1 MSVTALPPPTDRHTL
16 VAQARQALRAGTAAE
31 AARATAM
38 PPAPA
43 GLEPWIARSWQR
55 CLSSGL
61 QPTQRVVFDAVS
73 AAALRRTHEQHHS
86 LLQAARPV
94 LEQLARTITGM
105 RYFALLTDAHGI
117 VLAVQGLHGLP
128 ADGDPRARAIAR
140 VGINLSE
147 AAVGTT
153 AIGAALTEL
162 QAVWLHRGEHFFED
176 NTCYSCAGAPLFDPW
191 GRCMGMLDLT
201 GVDVPERPELRHLAV
216 RSARA
221 IEDALLLQQPH
232 ALLLRVN
239 WPGSPLGAGGG
250 LLVLGADGQVL
261 GSNGMARQL
270 MPLPQLPPG
279 TALHWSHLCALPWGL
294 LLGAAQQAARH
305 GPAPLEL
312 PLWSGLRLHGLA
324 LLAAPQ
330 RTLVAVAEVA
340 EVAAAPGTPGTPGA
354 SVETAAAVPTPLRET
369 ETALIRQAVR
379 AARGNVAQAARAL
392 GISRATVYRK
402 LGNLKKP

>member
-1 MSVTALPPPTDRHTL
+1 MPVTIPPSPTGRPAL
-16 VAQARQALRAGTAAE
+16 VAQARQALRVPPGAN
-31 AARATAM
+31 ATAM
-38 PPAPA
+38 LAAAA

-55 CLSSGL
+55 CLASGL
-61 QPTQRVVFDAVS
+61 QPTQRVVFDAVGT
-73 AAALRRTHEQHHS
+73 ATLRRIHEQHHD

-105 RYFALLTDAHGI
+105 RYFALLTDARGI
-117 VLAVQGLHGLP
+117 VLAVLGLHGLP
-128 ADGDPRARAIAR
+128 ADDDPRARAIAR

-147 AAVGTT
+147 AAAGTT
-153 AIGAALTEL
+153 AIGAALTEQ

-239 WPGSPLGAGGG
+239 WPGSPLGAGGDG

-279 TALHWSHLCALPWGL
+279 TALHWSHLCALPWGV
-294 LLGAAQQAARH
+294 LLGAAQQSARH
-305 GPAPLEL
+305 GLAPLEL

-330 RTLVAVAEVA
+330 RMLVALA
-340 EVAAAPGTPGTPGA
+340 EVAAAHGTPGA
-354 SVETAAAVPTPLRET
+354 SAETAAAVPTPLRET
-369 ETALIRQAVR
+369 ETALILQAVR

-402 LGNLKKP
+402 LGNTKKP

>member
-1 MSVTALPPPTDRHTL
+1 MSVIAPPSSTDRCAL
-16 VAQARQALRAGTAAE
+16 VAQARQALRDAPGANAGAMLAA
-31 AARATAM
+31 AAGM
-38 PPAPA
+38 
-43 GLEPWIARSWQR
+43 EPWIARSWQR

-73 AAALRRTHEQHHS
+73 ATALRRIHEQHHG

-94 LEQLARTITGM
+94 LEQLARTIIGM
-105 RYFALLTDAHGI
+105 HYFALLTDARGI
-117 VLAVQGLHGLP
+117 VLAVQGLQGNS
-128 ADGDPRARAIAR
+128 DPRAHAIAR
-140 VGINLSE
+140 VGIDLSE

-153 AIGAALTEL
+153 AIGAALTER

-201 GVDVPERPELRHLAV
+201 GVDVPERPELRHLAT

-221 IEDALLLQQPH
+221 IEDALLQQQSH
-232 ALLLRVN
+232 DLLLRLN
-239 WPGSPLGAGGG
+239 WPGCPLGGEGDG
-250 LLVLGADGQVL
+250 LLALDADGQVL

-279 TALHWSHLCALPWGL
+279 TALHWSHLCALPWGML
-294 LLGAAQQAARH
+294 RDAAGQAARH
-305 GPAPLEL
+305 GPAALEL

-324 LLAAPQ
+324 LPAAPK
-330 RTLVAVAEVA
+330 RTLVSLPV
-340 EVAAAPGTPGTPGA
+340 PPGA
-354 SVETAAAVPTPLRET
+354 SGANAETAAVAPAPLRET
-369 ETALIRQAVR
+369 ETALIRQAVW

-402 LGNLKKP
+402 LGVPKKQLP